1 MQWRSLEFRLAAW
14 SSGLLFAGLLSLG
27 AALWWGVNHSM
38 VAAADELLVRRAD
51 HLKAFVETEFGAHL
65 PREETDETVEFTG
78 IVERLDVSGGVLEI
92 AGAEIHLDERTVF
105 VSDTGKFD
113 PKSLEVGQSVE
124 IEMARRDGRWV
135 ASSVSLEPELAEL
148 LREELREYAMAV
160 PEGNLIHIRD
170 SEGNRVLPIGAASP
184 GPVILPWLSPP
195 SEGARFETHESASG
209 AYRVLSERANLAGR
223 PYELML
229 ASSLRAVSVT
239 NERLRQWLLWALLI
253 GLLIS
258 FAGGYSVSRSAL
270 RPVEDMARRTS
281 KINVGSLSQ
290 RLVVPANGGALEQL
304 AETMNGMLSK
314 LESSVRRLDEFT
326 ADASHEMRTPVSVI
340 RTTAELAL
348 RQKRPEKD
356 LRRDVAEIHD
366 QAVQLTRLIDDL
378 LTLARAD
385 GGSDALAMAKVG
397 LGLLAAAVCEQ
408 MAARAAENSVDLRV
422 ETQAGSL
429 TVDGHN
435 LSLRRLLVILLD
447 NALDHTP
454 PDGTV
459 VTLVTREGTN
469 VQVSVEDSGQ
479 GIPEEELERVFERF
493 HRVDPSRARESGR
506 FGLGLA
512 IAKWIVESHGGSIR
526 AANQVGKGSVFT
538 VSLPAPE
545 GPPPSSAVSTKR
557 REP

>member
-27 AALWWGVNHSM
+27 TALWWGVNHSM
-38 VAAADELLVRRAD
+38 LEAADELLAQRSD
-51 HLKAFVETEFGAHL
+51 HLKAFVETEFGSHL

-92 AGAEIHLDERTVF
+92 AGTEIHLDERTVF
-105 VSDTGKFD
+105 VGDTGQFD
-113 PKSLEVGQSVE
+113 PKSLEAGQSVE

-160 PEGNLIHIRD
+160 PEGNLIHVRD
-170 SEGNRVLPIGAASP
+170 LEGNRVLPIGAASP

-195 SEGARFETHESASG
+195 SEGTRFETHESTSG

-229 ASSLRAVSVT
+229 TSSLRAVSVT

-258 FAGGYSVSRSAL
+258 FAGGYLVSRSAL

-304 AETMNGMLSK
+304 AETMNGMLSR

-385 GGSDALAMAKVG
+385 GASDGLTVARVDLGRLATE
-397 LGLLAAAVCEQ
+397 VCEQ
-408 MAARAAENSVDLRV
+408 MSARAAENSVDLRV

-429 TVDGHN
+429 TVEGHD

-459 VTLVTREGTN
+459 VMLVTREGTN
-469 VQVSVEDSGQ
+469 VQVLVEDSGQ
-479 GIPEEELERVFERF
+479 GIPEGDLERVFERF
-493 HRVDPSRARESGR
+493 HRVDPSPRARERGVR
-506 FGLGLA
+506 A
-512 IAKWIVESHGGSIR
+512 GSCD
-526 AANQVGKGSVFT
+526 
-538 VSLPAPE
+538 
-545 GPPPSSAVSTKR
+545 
-557 REP
+557 REVDR